1 MAPVINVV
9 LLTLSQ
15 LRYIND
21 ILMVKLAND
30 ALMAELA
37 NNFRGLFPSTN
48 MSCAVCILMMVQIY
62 GWEIVSEDLMP
73 LCNRA
78 LLISS
83 LDVGG
88 GRCGARSGEEEGEEG
103 VEARLRL
110 INDG

>member
-37 NNFRGLFPSTN
+37 NNFRGLFPNTN
-48 MSCAVCILMMVQIY
+48 MSCAVCTLMMVQIY
-62 GWEIVSEDLMP
+62 GWEIVSEDLIT
-73 LCNRA
+73 LCNR
-78 LLISS
+78 
-83 LDVGG
+83 